1 MNVTFSCPAC
11 HKIVRGEFTTS
22 TDALDCTHCAQRIA
36 VPGGGAAERT
46 VQRCLVCPSRD
57 LYVRKD
63 IPQRL
68 GVGVVAVGIVASS
81 IAWAYYQVFWT
92 FAILFATALI
102 DFVLFFVVGNCL
114 MCYRCGAIYRDLD
127 ALEAQGP
134 FNLET
139 HEKYR
144 QMAARISQSTPQS
157 QRHN

>member
-1 MNVTFSCPAC
+1 MNITFTCPAC
-11 HKIVRGEFTTS
+11 HKNVRREFAPA

-36 VPGGGAAERT
+36 VPPGGMGDRA
-46 VQRCLVCPSRD
+46 VHRCLVCPSRD

-68 GVGVVAVGIVASS
+68 GVSVVVVGIVASS

-114 MCYRCGAIYRDLD
+114 MCYRCGAVYRDVD
-127 ALEAQGP
+127 ASEAHGP

-139 HEKYR
+139 HERYR
-144 QMAARISQSTPQS
+144 QMAARLPQSTPQS
-157 QRHN
+157 QRPQ